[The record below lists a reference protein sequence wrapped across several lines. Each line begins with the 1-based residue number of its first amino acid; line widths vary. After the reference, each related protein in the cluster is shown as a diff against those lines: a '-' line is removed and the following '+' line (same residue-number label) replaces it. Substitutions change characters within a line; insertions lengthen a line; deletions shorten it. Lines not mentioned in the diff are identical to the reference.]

1 MKKFNFKT
9 LIILMMVLVLAFAL
23 VACGD
28 KDPNPDGPDKPDPPV
43 VDEFTAADY
52 FTTLW
57 DLSGDIGGDTIG
69 DKDNVAIH
77 AGLEVGINL
86 VNSLG
91 KVQQGLDLGI
101 GLDLVLDR
109 NPDNDGTN
117 GANNATALRI
127 NAYDPTGDN
136 FATAYFFMNDPYA
149 IYFDYAGQN
158 LKLEFDYKNDTFL
171 GSFNNLVFNDKLLG
185 GKTIND
191 LLTAFT
197 KDMGANWSLDT
208 LISSVLGIFD
218 LDVSALEQYNETA
231 VMVVGAPLVK
241 DGKLNIKDILTSDT
255 ASNLFVNSKTA
266 TKDGT
271 TVNKTEIDSEILTFA
286 SGLVD
291 SLLPG
296 LGDLLKGLKLGLEYS
311 ITDNALDYFVL
322 NAELSKVTAKD
333 VNGKEVHPAIS
344 LKITDLEI
352 GNAGNDEI
360 KLAGDNYSTDL
371 YFDNKIDLALDG
383 LTLNLGEVL
392 EGAPTLV
399 LEDTTLTLGLVGK
412 LDLKNVEDNGTAANL
427 FLAINGAHLID
438 LTYNNGILGLAVN
451 RDVKIGDVA
460 VIDTIVALGGPALKG
475 MMDSYIAQVEQD
487 PTVANGLLDILVEAV
502 STGVFNEDW
511 TALDDNFKGVV
522 LTNIDLVP
530 LFQTGVDAII
540 NMIFP
545 APAPNPAAPAAAFE
559 DGILAKVIDTIK
571 YIIPIINTED
581 DALTLGG
588 EDLMKTVIKVFRQFN
603 GAIYNNST
611 GKNDA
616 EITEKGIKWIV
627 DRILEADKSNML
639 ATVMK
644 VIDIGLADGATGAD
658 FLTAIFTDLEGYLTL
673 DLGDNGALLAANLT
687 VNGDVKVGLSL
698 TSTVKT
704 SASLVDIGAVYAQ
717 DPTGF
722 VAFDLAELL
731 G

>member
-28 KDPNPDGPDKPDPPV
+28 KDPNPDPDPPGPQPP

-57 DLSGDIGGDTIG
+57 DLTGDIGGDTIG

-77 AGLEVGINL
+77 AGLELAISLAN
-86 VNSLG
+86 NLG
-91 KVQQGLDLGI
+91 KVQQSVDVGL

-149 IYFDYAGQN
+149 IYFDFAGQN

-171 GSFNNLVFNDKLLG
+171 GSFNNLIFNDKLLG
-185 GKTIND
+185 NKTIND
-191 LLTAFT
+191 ILGAFT
-197 KDMGANWSLDT
+197 EDMGANWSLDS

-218 LDVSALEQYNETA
+218 LDVSALEEFNETA
-231 VMVVGAPLVK
+231 VMLVGAPLVK

-255 ASNLFVNSKTA
+255 ASNLFANPKTA
-266 TKDGT
+266 TKNGT

-296 LGDLLKGLKLGLEYS
+296 LGDLLKGLKLGFEYS
-311 ITDNALDYFVL
+311 VTDNALDYFAL

-333 VNGKEVHPAIS
+333 VNGKDVHPLIS

-360 KLAGDNYSTDL
+360 KLAGDNYSTEL
-371 YFDNKIDLALDG
+371 YLDNKIDLALDG

-427 FLAINGAHLID
+427 FLAINGTHLID
-438 LTYNNGILGLAVN
+438 LTYNNGTLGLAVN

-460 VIDTIVALGGPALKG
+460 VVDTIVALGGPALKTL
-475 MMDSYIAQVEQD
+475 MDDY
-487 PTVANGLLDILVEAV
+487 VAGVADGTKTANELLDILVAAV
-502 STGVFNEDW
+502 SEGVFNEDW
-511 TALDDNFKGVV
+511 TALDANFKGVV

-530 LFQTGVDAII
+530 LFQTGVDALIG
-540 NMIFP
+540 MLFP
-545 APAPNPAAPAAAFE
+545 APAAPAAAFE
-559 DGILAKVIDTIK
+559 DGVLAKVIDTIK

-588 EDLMKTVIKVFRQFN
+588 ENLMKTVIKVFRQFN
-603 GAIYNNST
+603 GAIYNNTT
-611 GKNDA
+611 GKNDD

-644 VIDIGLADGATGAD
+644 VIDIGLPADATGAD
-658 FLTAIFTDLEGYLTL
+658 FLTAIFTDLEGYLKF
-673 DLGDNGALLAANLT
+673 DLGDKGALLSANLT

-704 SASLVDIGAVYAQ
+704 SATLVDIGAAFAQ

-722 VAFDLAELL
+722 VVFDLADLL